1 MAEEKSNLAI
11 IRDPNMA
18 NNRVFM
24 GNLPQCT
31 REELESICLPYGK
44 VLASLVQK
52 NFGFVQ
58 FESEEIANKVSSALT
73 KSTFKGNT
81 ITVRNAG
88 TSKKNLH
95 TNANVGT
102 NNWPQSAQTG
112 VGVMPTTAGS
122 GALENTDNS
131 NYNDCEIIVVDR
143 KNT

>member
-1 MAEEKSNLAI
+1 MSEDKANLTI
-11 IRDPNMA
+11 IRDPNTA
-18 NNRVFM
+18 THRVFV
-24 GNLPQCT
+24 GNLPLCT

-58 FESEEIANKVSSALT
+58 FETEEVANKVASALN

-88 TSKKNLH
+88 TSKKIPQ
-95 TNANVGT
+95 GT
-102 NNWPQSAQTG
+102 LSNNWPQPVPTITG
-112 VGVMPTTAGS
+112 AMPTTNNS
-122 GALENTDNS
+122 GNGVNNSDNS
-131 NYNDCEIIVVDR
+131 SYNDCEIIVVDR